1 MSIETKSIITRADTE
16 PVFKRKPVIL
26 TPTAQKEVNRLLQD
40 EDKAGLGLRLGIK
53 GGGCSGLSYILD
65 FTPHQEGDVVI
76 FYDEFEVF
84 LDRKSSIY
92 LNGTILDH
100 QGGLEGRGFLFD
112 NPMASNTCGCGESFS
127 I

>member
-1 MSIETKSIITRADTE
+1 MSTETGNTIARADTE

-26 TPTAQKEVNRLLQD
+26 TPAAQQEVSRLLQD

-53 GGGCSGLSYILD
+53 GGGCSGLSYMLD
-65 FTPHQEGDVVI
+65 FTERQEGDVVVS
-76 FYDEFEVF
+76 YEGFEIF

-92 LNGTILDH
+92 LNGTILDY
-100 QGGLEGRGFLFD
+100 QGGLAGRGFLFD